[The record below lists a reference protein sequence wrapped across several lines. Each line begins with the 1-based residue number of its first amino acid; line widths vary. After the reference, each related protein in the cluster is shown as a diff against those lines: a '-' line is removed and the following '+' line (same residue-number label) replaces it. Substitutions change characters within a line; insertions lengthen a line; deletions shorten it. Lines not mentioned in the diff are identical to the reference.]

1 MTITVTFNP
10 PLPSDS
16 PSTFNTKAFTLL
28 GDLNDWSTEANAL
41 AAGINVDEAALDA
54 AVLAASGSASSA
66 SSSAGSATTSAGT
79 ATTQA
84 GIATTKAGEANASAI
99 AAAAAAASV
108 NLGNVDING
117 GTIDGTVIGGSSAAA
132 GSFTAV
138 SASGYVS
145 LSGGMQ
151 SSGTNQIISGG
162 SLKFLDA
169 GNTSAPYID
178 GATTGSIKVRTN
190 AGAEVAAFSST
201 GLSVTGAVSASG
213 NISGDSNLLLNNG
226 APAYFYNPGT
236 SAWWRLKHGASGAFS
251 INYNGAGT
259 DAMSLDASGNLGLGV
274 TPSAWASSSPSLQL
288 GFYAAVSC
296 NNNLG
301 SSEFTSNAYR
311 SSGTTW
317 NYIVTNAAEK
327 YTQFN
332 GAHSWYTAPSGTAGN
347 PISFTQAMT
356 LDASGNLIQ
365 TVNSTAPTL
374 TVNKTLAFE
383 LTSDTQLKIKVRGS
397 DGVTR
402 SATLALA

>member
-132 GSFTAV
+132 GSFTSV
-138 SASGYVS
+138 SSSSGLFDTSGTLSLYRISGISYLDWASGQS
-145 LSGGMQ
+145 LRLSTATSSGG
-151 SSGTNQIISGG
+151 
-162 SLKFLDA
+162 A
-169 GNTSAPYID
+169 G
-178 GATTGSIKVRTN
+178 R
-190 AGAEVAAFSST
+190 VAIADFSST
-201 GLSVTGAVSASG
+201 GLSVTGALSATG
-213 NISGDSNLLLNNG
+213 
-226 APAYFYNPGT
+226 FT
-236 SAWWRLKHGASGAFS
+236 
-251 INYNGAGT
+251 
-259 DAMSLDASGNLGLGV
+259 LDASGNLGIGV
-274 TPSAWASSSPSLQL
+274 TPSAWTFNSKASQVGVYASVVSDIYNGHTVLGHNFYNDTNTSSRYI
-288 GFYAAVSC
+288 GATAAHKISM
-296 NNNLG
+296 G
-301 SSEFTSNAYR
+301 
-311 SSGTTW
+311 G
-317 NYIVTNAAEK
+317 
-327 YTQFN
+327 N
-332 GAHSWYTAPSGTAGN
+332 GIMFSTAPSGTAGD
-347 PISFTQAMT
+347 PISFTTAMT

-402 SATLALA
+402 STTLTLA